1 MIKHFNIKIYGM
13 VQGVFF
19 RAGAKEE
26 AEKLNIK
33 GFAKNL
39 PDGLVYIEAE
49 GEKEDLKKFVKWCNK
64 GPLMAKVE
72 KVAVAKSS
80 LKNFKNFEIN

>member
-19 RAGAKEE
+19 RAGAQEE
-26 AEKLNIK
+26 ADKLGIT
-33 GFAKNL
+33 GFAKNM

-49 GEKEDLKKFVKWCNK
+49 GEKEKLDEFMTWCHT
-64 GPLMAKVE
+64 GPAMADVE
-72 KVAVAKSS
+72 KVEVSQDKV
-80 LKNFKNFEIN
+80 KNFSGFETI